1 LIEAANVATTTNRR
15 PTDDG
20 LVSLVRHAFNGE
32 DRRVNIN
39 NGLVML
45 ADAWPGLNRIRA
57 VQRAL
62 SGRANPVYLEI
73 GVSQGQ
79 AFQRI
84 SADVKIAV
92 DPAFKLSE
100 RTRELADAKGRE
112 THYFE
117 TTSDA
122 FFQDQTAFLEQH
134 PIDVA
139 LIDGLHTYGQVVR
152 DVEKTLHYLR
162 DDGVIFLHD
171 CNPPF
176 ALAARPAASWDEF
189 ISQQSGP
196 LVIGVWN
203 GDVWKAI
210 VHLRSTRHDLL
221 VGVLKCDQ
229 GVGFVRKGSPE
240 SVLSYSAEQVEALSY
255 ADLKADRE
263 RLLNLKPPRYLGKF
277 LTAGAASPPK

>member
-1 LIEAANVATTTNRR
+1 
-15 PTDDG
+15 
-20 LVSLVRHAFNGE
+20 
-32 DRRVNIN
+32 VNIN
-39 NGLVML
+39 NGLVAL
-45 ADAWPGLNRIRA
+45 ADALPGVNRIRA

-62 SGRANPVYLEI
+62 AGRSDPVYLEI
-73 GVSQGQ
+73 GVSRGQ

-100 RTRELADAKGRE
+100 RARELADAKGRT

-122 FFQDQTAFLEQH
+122 FFEDEKAFLERH

-139 LIDGLHTYGQVVR
+139 LIDGLHTYEQVVR
-152 DVEKTLHYLR
+152 DVENTVRYLR

-176 ALAARPAASWDEF
+176 ALAGRRAESWEDF
-189 ISQQSGP
+189 IAQQKGP

-210 VHLRSTRHDLL
+210 VQLRSTRHDLL

-240 SVLSYSAEQVEALSY
+240 SPLSYSAEQIEALTY
-255 ADLKADRE
+255 ADLKADRK
-263 RLLNLKPPRYLGKF
+263 RLLNLKPPRYLGEF
-277 LTAGAASPPK
+277 LKKESAGSPPGK

>member
-1 LIEAANVATTTNRR
+1 VNFN
-15 PTDDG
+15 DG
-20 LVSLVRHAFNGE
+20 LVV
-32 DRRVNIN
+32 
-39 NGLVML
+39 L
-45 ADAWPGLNRIRA
+45 ADALPGANRIKA

-62 SGRANPVYLEI
+62 EGRVNPVYLEI
-73 GVSQGQ
+73 GVSKGQ

-92 DPAFKLSE
+92 DPAFKLTE
-100 RTRELADAKGRE
+100 RTRELADAKARA

-122 FFQDQTAFLEQH
+122 FFENEADFLEQH

-139 LIDGLHTYGQVVR
+139 LIDGLHTYEQVVR
-152 DVEKTLHYLR
+152 DVEYTLRYLR

-176 ALAARPAASWDEF
+176 ELAGRRAASWDEF
-189 ISQQSGP
+189 IAQQAGRP
-196 LVIGVWN
+196 LVIGIWN

-210 VHLRSTRHDLL
+210 VHLRSTRDDLL

-229 GVGFVRKGSPE
+229 GVGFVRKGTPQST
-240 SVLSYSAEQVEALSY
+240 LSYSAEQVEALTY
-255 ADLKADRE
+255 ADLKADRQL
-263 RLLNLKPPRYLGKF
+263 LLNLKPPRYLNEF
-277 LTAGAASPPK
+277 LAAGAASPPK

>member
-1 LIEAANVATTTNRR
+1 
-15 PTDDG
+15 
-20 LVSLVRHAFNGE
+20 
-32 DRRVNIN
+32 VNIN
-39 NGLVML
+39 NGLTML
-45 ADAWPGLNRIRA
+45 ADARPGLNRIKA

-62 SGRANPVYLEI
+62 DGRVNPVYLEI
-73 GVSQGQ
+73 GVSRGQ

-84 SADVKIAV
+84 SADEKIAV

-100 RTRELADAKGRE
+100 RSRRLADTKARA

-122 FFQDQTAFLEQH
+122 FFADETAFLERR

-152 DVEKTLHYLR
+152 DVENTLRYLR
-162 DDGVIFLHD
+162 DDGVIVLHD
-171 CNPPF
+171 CNPPI
-176 ALAARPAASWDEF
+176 ALVARPAASQAEF
-189 ISQQSGP
+189 IAQQSGP

-221 VGVLKCDQ
+221 IAVLKCDL
-229 GVGFVRKGSPE
+229 GVGIVRKGSPE
-240 SVLSYSAEQVEALSY
+240 SPLSYSVEQVEALTY
-255 ADLKADRE
+255 ADLKADRQ
-263 RLLNLKPPRYLGKF
+263 RLLNLKPPRYLNEF
-277 LTAGAASPPK
+277 LAAGAASPPK

>member
-1 LIEAANVATTTNRR
+1 MNV
-15 PTDDG
+15 
-20 LVSLVRHAFNGE
+20 
-32 DRRVNIN
+32 N
-39 NGLVML
+39 NGLVAL
-45 ADAWPGLNRIRA
+45 ADALPGVNRIRA

-62 SGRANPVYLEI
+62 AGRSDPVYLEI
-73 GVSQGQ
+73 GVSRGQ

-92 DPAFKLSE
+92 DPAFKIPEHS
-100 RTRELADAKGRE
+100 RELANAKARA

-117 TTSDA
+117 TTSDT
-122 FFQDQTAFLEQH
+122 FFENEAPFLEQH

-139 LIDGLHTYGQVVR
+139 LIDGLHTYEQVVR
-152 DVEKTLHYLR
+152 DVENTVRYLR

-176 ALAARPAASWDEF
+176 ALAARRAESWEDF
-189 ISQQSGP
+189 IAQQKGP

-210 VHLRSTRHDLL
+210 VHLRSTRDDLL

-240 SVLSYSAEQVEALSY
+240 SRLSYSVAQVEALTY
-255 ADLKADRE
+255 ADLKADRK
-263 RLLNLKPPRYLGKF
+263 RLLNLRSPRYLGEF
-277 LTAGAASPPK
+277 LRQSAGSPPK

>member
-1 LIEAANVATTTNRR
+1 
-15 PTDDG
+15 
-20 LVSLVRHAFNGE
+20 
-32 DRRVNIN
+32 VNIN
-39 NGLVML
+39 NGLVTL
-45 ADAWPGLNRIRA
+45 ADALPGVNRIRA

-62 SGRANPVYLEI
+62 AGRPNPVYLEI
-73 GVSQGQ
+73 GVSRGQ

-84 SADVKIAV
+84 AADVKIAV
-92 DPAFKLSE
+92 DPAFKLSD
-100 RTRELADAKGRE
+100 RTRELAEAKGRA

-122 FFQDQTAFLEQH
+122 FFENETAFLERH

-139 LIDGLHTYGQVVR
+139 LIDGLHTYEQVVR
-152 DVEKTLHYLR
+152 DVENTVRHLR

-176 ALAARPAASWDEF
+176 ALAGRRADSWEDF
-189 ISQQSGP
+189 IAQQKGP

-210 VHLRSTRHDLL
+210 VQLRSTREDLL

-240 SVLSYSAEQVEALSY
+240 SSLFYSVEQIEALTY
-255 ADLKADRE
+255 ADLKADRK
-263 RLLNLKPPRYLGKF
+263 RLLNLKPPRYLDEF
-277 LTAGAASPPK
+277 LSAGAPPR

>member
-1 LIEAANVATTTNRR
+1 M
-15 PTDDG
+15 
-20 LVSLVRHAFNGE
+20 
-32 DRRVNIN
+32 NIN
-39 NGLVML
+39 NGLVKL

-62 SGRANPVYLEI
+62 TGRVNPVYLEI
-73 GVSQGQ
+73 GVSWGQ
-79 AFQRI
+79 AFQKI

-92 DPAFKLSE
+92 DPAFKLSK

-117 TTSDA
+117 TTSDY
-122 FFQDQTAFLEQH
+122 FFENEAAFLEQH

-139 LIDGLHTYGQVVR
+139 LIDGLHTYEQVVR
-152 DVEKTLHYLR
+152 DVEYTVRYLR

-176 ALAARPAASWDEF
+176 ALAGRRAESWDDF
-189 ISQQSGP
+189 MAQQSGP
-196 LVIGVWN
+196 LKIGIWN

-210 VHLRSTRHDLL
+210 VHLRSTRDDLL

-229 GVGFVRKGSPE
+229 GVGFVRKGSPA
-240 SVLSYSAEQVEALSY
+240 STLSYSPEQVEALTY

-263 RLLNLKPPRYLGKF
+263 RLLNLKPPRYLGEF
-277 LTAGAASPPK
+277 LTAGAMPR

>member
-1 LIEAANVATTTNRR
+1 M
-15 PTDDG
+15 
-20 LVSLVRHAFNGE
+20 
-32 DRRVNIN
+32 NIN

-62 SGRANPVYLEI
+62 AGRVNPVYLEI
-73 GVSQGQ
+73 GVSRGQ

-100 RTRELADAKGRE
+100 RTRELADAKARE

-122 FFQDQTAFLEQH
+122 FFDDQTEFLERH

-152 DVEKTLHYLR
+152 DVEQTLRYLR

-189 ISQQSGP
+189 IAQQSGP
-196 LVIGVWN
+196 LAIGVWN

-240 SVLSYSAEQVEALSY
+240 TSLSYSAEQVEALTY
-255 ADLKADRE
+255 ADLKADRQ
-263 RLLNLKPPRYLGKF
+263 RLLNLKPARYLNEF
-277 LTAGAASPPK
+277 LAAGAISPPI

>member
-1 LIEAANVATTTNRR
+1 M
-15 PTDDG
+15 
-20 LVSLVRHAFNGE
+20 
-32 DRRVNIN
+32 NIN

-45 ADAWPGLNRIRA
+45 ADALPGMNRIRA

-62 SGRANPVYLEI
+62 EGRVKPVYLEI
-73 GVSQGQ
+73 GVSRGQ

-117 TTSDA
+117 TTSDDFLA
-122 FFQDQTAFLEQH
+122 NETAFLEQH

-139 LIDGLHTYGQVVR
+139 LIDGLHTYEQVVR
-152 DVEKTLHYLR
+152 DVEKTLPYLR
-162 DDGVIFLHD
+162 GDGVIFLHD

-176 ALAARPAASWDEF
+176 ALAGRRAESWDEF
-189 ISQQSGP
+189 VSQQSGP
-196 LVIGVWN
+196 LVIGIWN

-210 VHLRSTRHDLL
+210 VQLRSTRPDLL

-229 GVGFVRKGSPE
+229 GVGFVRKGTPE
-240 SVLSYSAEQVEALSY
+240 STLSYSAEQVEGLTY
-255 ADLKADRE
+255 ADLKSDRA
-263 RLLNLKPPRYLGKF
+263 RLLNLKPPRYLNEF
-277 LTAGAASPPK
+277 LAAGAASPPK